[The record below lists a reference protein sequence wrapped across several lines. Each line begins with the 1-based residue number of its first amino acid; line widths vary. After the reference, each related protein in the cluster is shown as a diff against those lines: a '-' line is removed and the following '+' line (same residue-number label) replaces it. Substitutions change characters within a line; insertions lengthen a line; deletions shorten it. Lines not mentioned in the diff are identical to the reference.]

1 MIRALALLLTCQ
13 LAGEILTRA
22 LGLAVPGPVIGLA
35 LLAVLA
41 VVHARIAGAE
51 ISAIEK
57 TNLGVTASALLGS
70 LGLLFVPAGVGI
82 VQQLPLIGA
91 YALPIF
97 VALLVSTVLTLIV
110 TVYVFV
116 FVKRAITRDAPP
128 ADGGLMT
135 NPFSIWVYLSAT
147 PLLWLAV
154 TLVAWIAA
162 DAIARACGRH
172 PLVNPV
178 LIAIAMVGGVLVAT
192 GTPYQTYFEGAQFV
206 HFLLG
211 PATVAIAVPMVR
223 HLTLVRAN
231 IVPMIVALLAGAV
244 TAVVSVVA
252 VAAAFG
258 VPREILVSL
267 APKSVTAGIAM
278 AITESMGGRP
288 ALTAVLVIA
297 TGVMGA
303 VIVTP
308 LMNAL
313 KITDYAARG
322 FAVGL
327 TSHGIGTARAFAV
340 DEIAGTFAGIAMGLN
355 GVATSLVVPLLLRW
369 L

>member
-1 MIRALALLLTCQ
+1 
-13 LAGEILTRA
+13 
-22 LGLAVPGPVIGLA
+22 
-35 LLAVLA
+35 
-41 VVHARIAGAE
+41 
-51 ISAIEK
+51 
-57 TNLGVTASALLGS
+57 
-70 LGLLFVPAGVGI
+70 
-82 VQQLPLIGA
+82 
-91 YALPIF
+91 
-97 VALLVSTVLTLIV
+97 
-110 TVYVFV
+110 
-116 FVKRAITRDAPP
+116 
-128 ADGGLMT
+128 MT

-147 PLLWLAV
+147 PLLWLAL
-154 TLVAWIAA
+154 TLVSWIVA

-178 LIAIAMVGGVLVAT
+178 LIAIAAMGAILVAT
-192 GTPYQTYFEGAQFV
+192 GTPYETYFQGAQFV

-211 PATVAIAVPMVR
+211 PATVAIAVPLVR
-223 HLTLVRAN
+223 HRTLVLAN
-231 IVPMIVALLAGAV
+231 IVPMAAALLAGAV
-244 TAVVSVVA
+244 TAVVSVVG

-278 AITESMGGRP
+278 AISENLGGRP
-288 ALTAVLVIA
+288 ALTAVLVIT

-313 KITDYAARG
+313 KIRDYAARG

-355 GVATSLVVPLLLRW
+355 GVATSLVVPILLQW